1 MRIGK
6 DEFDAALRPGFRRA
20 TQRAYQALD
29 ASQTD
34 ESRERLHGDGFRE
47 GSFETR
53 SCPICGKDATQAPLL
68 EKLGLELVRCKRCAM
83 VYSRTVLDRRS
94 DRAFYDQTAFQSAY
108 LQLKRNDDYA
118 TLERLKARYILQAAL
133 QHAPHARTML
143 EIGSG
148 AGRLLSAARDAGL
161 SVLGVEANAG
171 FAAESRALGHEVLEG
186 WFPEVLGAA
195 QGPFDIIAMLDVLEH
210 CLDPRAFL
218 RAVVARLAPDGVLV
232 IQVPNYD
239 SLLVRLEGA
248 TSSVIC
254 HGHWNYFTP
263 VTLERCLAA
272 AGIDC
277 QGSETIISE
286 ADRIAAFP
294 RARVAA
300 LALEICG
307 HAPPMPGPDAG
318 WLHAHGLGYKV
329 LACARPRPEA
339 RG

>member
-20 TQRAYQALD
+20 TQSAYQALD

-34 ESRERLHGDGFRE
+34 ESRQRLQGGGFRE

-53 SCPICGKDATQAPLL
+53 SCPVCGAGTTQAPLL
-68 EKLGLELVRCKRCAM
+68 RKLGLEIVRCADCGM
-83 VYSRTVLDRRS
+83 VYSRTVLDRRN
-94 DRAFYDQTAFQSAY
+94 DRAFYEETAFQSAY

-118 TLERLKARYILQAAL
+118 ALERLKARYIVQMAL
-133 QHAPHARTML
+133 QHAPDARSLL

-186 WFPEVLGAA
+186 WFPEVLEMTR
-195 QGPFDIIAMLDVLEH
+195 GPFDVVAMLDVLEH
-210 CLDPRAFL
+210 CLDPRGFL
-218 RAVVARLAPDGVLV
+218 RAVAARLAPNGVIV

-248 TSSVIC
+248 ASSVVC

-263 VTLERCLAA
+263 ATLERCLRAA
-272 AGIDC
+272 SVDLLAA
-277 QGSETIISE
+277 ETIISE

-294 RARVAA
+294 RTRVAA
-300 LALEICG
+300 LAHEICG
-307 HAPPMPGPDAG
+307 EVPPTQAPEAE
-318 WLHAHGLGYKV
+318 WLHAHGLGYKL
-329 LACARPRPEA
+329 LACCRPRPGA
-339 RG
+339 QG

>member
-29 ASQTD
+29 ASQAD
-34 ESRERLHGDGFRE
+34 ESRARLHDGGFRE

-53 SCPICGKDATQAPLL
+53 SCPVCGAGAARAPLL
-68 EKLGLELVRCKRCAM
+68 RKLGLEIVRCAGCAM
-83 VYSRTVLDRRS
+83 VYSRTVLDRRN
-94 DRAFYDQTAFQSAY
+94 DRAFYEETAFQSAY
-108 LQLKRNDDYA
+108 LQLKRDADYA
-118 TLERLKARYILQAAL
+118 ALERLKARYILQLAL
-133 QHAPHARTML
+133 QHAPRARSLL
-143 EIGSG
+143 EIGCG

-171 FAAESRALGHEVLEG
+171 FAAASRALGHEVLEG

-195 QGPFDIIAMLDVLEH
+195 RGPFDVIAMLDVLEH
-210 CLDPRAFL
+210 CLDPSGFL
-218 RAVVARLAPDGVLV
+218 RAVIARLAPDGVIV

-248 TSSVIC
+248 ASSVIC

-263 VTLERCLAA
+263 VTLERCLQS
-272 AGIDC
+272 AGVDVC
-277 QGSETIISE
+277 GSETIISE

-294 RARVAA
+294 RERVSA
-300 LALEICG
+300 LAIEICG
-307 HAPPMPGPDAG
+307 AAPPAQGPDAD

-329 LACARPRPEA
+329 LACCRPRPKV